1 MLNLSLF
8 NFNSDYFYLKVMIV
22 IFLVIK
28 LVSKRQ
34 VSGLKFHF
42 NRRDKLMVE
51 FLAKSKIGQLVYHPY
66 WLAITPLLQSVL
78 VYIAEGYFK
87 YWHKFD
93 FDREVVIAHD
103 GGTLAIDWARDL
115 KTGVGRP
122 KTSAE
127 STKPIILMAP
137 GLGGSTRNFYTLN
150 LLH

>member
-66 WLAITPLLQSVL
+66 WLAITPLLQSFL
-78 VYIAEGYFK
+78 VCVHRIQLFLSVCMSCIL
-87 YWHKFD
+87 F
-93 FDREVVIAHD
+93 
-103 GGTLAIDWARDL
+103 L
-115 KTGVGRP
+115 KVG
-122 KTSAE
+122 
-127 STKPIILMAP
+127 I
-137 GLGGSTRNFYTLN
+137 FQY
-150 LLH
+150 